1 MYDTPCLSDSRTAV
15 NTAGSGTPQAVLGA
29 FLSVSGPSTGK
40 HFQPVRP
47 NMATFPT
54 CVETSGAPSC
64 VRFGEMILRGSTPF
78 GESLLAPG
86 SEVEL
91 IPDPEGG

>member
-1 MYDTPCLSDSRTAV
+1 MTIRIKVRDADTGNMIAMDVEDETLMEEIIESAAAYWEKDP
-15 NTAGSGTPQAVLGA
+15 GA
-29 FLSVSGPSTGK
+29 Y
-40 HFQPVRP
+40 
-47 NMATFPT
+47 
-54 CVETSGAPSC
+54 C